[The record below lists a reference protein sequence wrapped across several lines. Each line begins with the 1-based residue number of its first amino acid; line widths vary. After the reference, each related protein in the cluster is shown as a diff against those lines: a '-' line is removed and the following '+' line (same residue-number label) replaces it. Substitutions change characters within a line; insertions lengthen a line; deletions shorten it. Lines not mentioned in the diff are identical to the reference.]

1 MKRSQMMGL
10 QENEKEIGTK
20 QIDKMAYMK
29 IACNSNYYYFQAQF
43 LCYFYFE
50 NNLNFCASNREGPT
64 LLSFNN
70 KLYLYGGLGAKN
82 IDLLYEAELIK
93 SILL

>member
-1 MKRSQMMGL
+1 MGL
-10 QENEKEIGTK
+10 QKDEKEIGAK

-29 IACNSNYYYFQAQF
+29 IACNRNYYYCIAQF
-43 LCYFYFE
+43 ICYFHYE
-50 NNLNFCASNREGPT
+50 SNLNFCASNREGPS

-93 SILL
+93 SISL